1 LEHLGMGSRVVLA
14 SVLLFI
20 AAVWLSAEAQYFR
33 GDPFAGRLRIA
44 PYGSPSVSPYA
55 YPGYR
60 PDVSVPSAVT
70 TYRTLCVRLC
80 DGFYFPISFAVPESG
95 FDRDAEQCR
104 ASCGSA
110 ARLFYHANPG
120 GSVER
125 MFDLSGRAYNA
136 LPTAFAYRKALV
148 AGCSCRP
155 QPSTAATASTSE
167 SVANIPTLAPRA
179 AARNEEGVG
188 NDAGRALL
196 RPEPIERN
204 LALPGW
210 AAWGRD

>member
-1 LEHLGMGSRVVLA
+1 MGSRVVLA
-14 SVLLFI
+14 SVLLSL
-20 AAVWLSAEAQYFR
+20 AAAWLSAEAQYFR
-33 GDPFAGRLRIA
+33 ADPFAGALRNA
-44 PYGSPSVSPYA
+44 PYGSPPFSPYA

-60 PDVSVPSAVT
+60 PDVSAPSAVT

-80 DGFYFPISFAVPESG
+80 DGFYFPISFAVPERG

-110 ARLFYHANPG
+110 ARLFYHPNPG

-125 MFDLSGRAYNA
+125 MFDLSGRAYGA

-167 SVANIPTLAPRA
+167 SMANIPTLAPRA
-179 AARNEEGVG
+179 AVRNDDPVG
-188 NDAGRALL
+188 IDAGRALL
-196 RPEPIERN
+196 RPEPIERD
-204 LALPGW
+204 LSLPAWPGW
-210 AAWGRD
+210 GRN